1 MKQKHIIPLFAIG
14 LIVAGGVAFF
24 NLWVSNNCSANDHTC
39 QIEQKEVAFTN
50 KNVQL
55 FQENAI
61 QETIKAWK
69 LPALYFK
76 ANWCLNC
83 KLLEDELKEKGFPD
97 GIDIYEVDFDQ
108 AKDLREK
115 YSVNNQH
122 TLILL
127 NDKEEEIWRDMSW
140 DYTKVIETIKQTIK
154 K

>member
-14 LIVAGGVAFF
+14 LIVAGGVAFL
-24 NLWVSNNCSANDHTC
+24 NLWISNNCSANDHSC
-39 QIEQKEVAFTN
+39 QIEQQGVAFTN
-50 KNVQL
+50 KNIQL
-55 FQENAI
+55 FQEGAI
-61 QETIKAWK
+61 DETIKAWK

-122 TLILL
+122 TLLLL
-127 NDKEEEIWRDMSW
+127 NNKKEEIWRDVSW
-140 DYTKVIETIKQTIK
+140 DYSKVVQTIQK
-154 K
+154 SLIK

>member
-14 LIVAGGVAFF
+14 LIVAGWVAFF
-24 NLWVSNNCSANDHTC
+24 NLWISDNCSANDHSC
-39 QIEQKEVAFTN
+39 QIAQEKTFSN

-83 KLLEDELKEKGFPD
+83 KLLEDELKEKWFPD

-108 AKDLREK
+108 AKDLRGK

-122 TLILL
+122 TLLLL
-127 NDKEEEIWRDMSW
+127 NNKEEEIWRDMSGSY
-140 DYTKVIETIKQTIK
+140 DKVIETINKALAR
-154 K
+154 

>member
-24 NLWVSNNCSANDHTC
+24 NLWVSNNCSANDHAC
-39 QIEQKEVAFTN
+39 QIEQQEVAFTN
-50 KNVQL
+50 NNVQL
-55 FQENAI
+55 FKEGAI
-61 QETIKAWK
+61 DETIKAWK

-83 KLLEDELKEKGFPD
+83 KLLEDELKEKWFPD
-97 GIDIYEVDFDQ
+97 WIDIYEVDFDQ

-122 TLILL
+122 SLLLL
-127 NDKEEEIWRDMSW
+127 NNKKEEIWRDMSW
-140 DYTKVIETIKQTIK
+140 DYSKVIQTIQK
-154 K
+154 SLSK